1 VVDYKSVEAIAYVVF
16 GLGFLFFL
24 FGGHTAI
31 AVIWKAKAQIA
42 RDRRREAEARAKEA
56 KYKALGNDP
65 AVRPAPTE
73 PRYGSSDG
81 RESMY

>member
-1 VVDYKSVEAIAYVVF
+1 MDSEFVGAIAAVVVA
-16 GLGFLFFL
+16 LGFMFF
-24 FGGHTAI
+24 FFNGHKAVAAI
-31 AVIWKAKAQIA
+31 WVAKAQIA

-56 KYKALGNDP
+56 KYKALGKE
-65 AVRPAPTE
+65 AVTRTTE